1 MIAQTRAELLK
12 LRTTRTM
19 IGLMLGVF
27 GGAVLYLLL
36 TGLLIKPEGLAGK
49 QEQRAFFTVEGF
61 VELFSALS
69 GVLLVTSEYRF
80 GTIRPT
86 FLFAPR
92 RSKVIAAKLVA
103 SLIAGLTLGLVG
115 EGLAFSLGY
124 LALRGRGIPIALD
137 GAEIAQLVVGALT
150 GAAVWGALG
159 VAFGAI
165 VRNQVGAIIGVLTW
179 GFLVE
184 NVVFAFVPSVGR
196 FGPGSATSAITG
208 LTTDHLLAPSAGA
221 VVLIAWAGSLA
232 LAAVLLT
239 ARRDV
244 T

>member
-1 MIAQTRAELLK
+1 VIAQTRAELLK

-19 IGLMLGVF
+19 IGLVLGVF

-36 TGLLIKPEGLAGK
+36 TGLLIEPKGLAGK
-49 QEQRAFFTVEGF
+49 QAQRAFFTVEGF

-69 GVLLVTSEYRF
+69 GVLLVTGEYRF

-86 FLFAPR
+86 FLFSPR

-103 SLIAGLTLGLVG
+103 SLIAGLTLGVVG
-115 EGLAFSLGY
+115 IGLAFSIGY
-124 LALRGRGIPIALD
+124 LELRGRGIPLALD
-137 GAEIAQLVVGALT
+137 GVEITQLVVGALA
-150 GAAVWGALG
+150 GAALWGALG

-165 VRNQVGAIIGVLTW
+165 VRTQVGAIIGVLTW

-196 FGPGSATSAITG
+196 FGPGAATSAITG
-208 LTTDHLLAPSAGA
+208 LATEHLLAPAAGA
-221 VVLIAWAGSLA
+221 VVLVAWAGSLA